1 LKKNIWFRRT
11 ELNLCSPEQ
20 ATKEIWRTK
29 NMKTINSILV
39 VLFVVGLVA
48 SAQAQ
53 PALKLTFD
61 SAPVV
66 DAATYTFDA
75 ADIPSSGTVSINFN
89 PPYVDVRDYG
99 WDHTGPGTDFPTH
112 YVDSGN
118 YPDIVTPVTE
128 GMQGGNAMFTALGT
142 AGDPTKHNG
151 YYINVDNGI
160 SVSGDFTA
168 EAVFMANVLD
178 PVTGTEYGLQNIFGN
193 EKVVDATRGLAAWK
207 FRILPVD
214 YDSVVNADGE
224 FQLWTGNTQTFF
236 GENNVTGPIVTTGVW
251 HHVAAVYTAGTNTLE
266 LFYDY
271 VSQGTTAPVWGDT
284 NQTNWWVGDWP
295 ANPAPRAFAGWI
307 DAVAITPGVL
317 APGSFEF
324 EDLSVTTWENY

>member
-1 LKKNIWFRRT
+1 
-11 ELNLCSPEQ
+11 
-20 ATKEIWRTK
+20 
-29 NMKTINSILV
+29 MKTINSILV

-75 ADIPSSGTVSINFN
+75 ADIPSSGTVDLYFN
-89 PPYVDVRDYG
+89 KPLGSQRDYG
-99 WDHTGPGTDFPTH
+99 WEHVGPGTDFPTH
-112 YVDSGN
+112 YEDNGN

-128 GMQGGNAMFTALGT
+128 GMQGGNAMFTALGDS
-142 AGDPTKHNG
+142 GDPTKRYG
-151 YYINVDNGI
+151 WYINEDNGI

-168 EAVFMANVLD
+168 EAVFMANVIS
-178 PVTGTEYGLQNIFGN
+178 PTGSEYGLQNIFGN
-193 EKVVDATRGLAAWK
+193 DSVVDATRGLAAWK
-207 FRILPVD
+207 FRIWPD
-214 YDSVVNADGE
+214 DQIGGTGQI
-224 FQLWTGNTQTFF
+224 QLWTGDTQTFF
-236 GENNVTGPIVTTGVW
+236 GENDVDGPTVTPGVW
-251 HHVAAVYTAGTNTLE
+251 HHVAAVYTAGTNTIE

-271 VSQGTTAPVWGDT
+271 VSQGTNNPVWGDA

-295 ANPAPRAFAGWI
+295 ANPAPRGFAGWI